1 MRKSLKVFTEPNKLQ
16 KWCAARRQAGAKVA
30 LVPTMGYLHEGHLSL
45 IAAAKRKG
53 ADEIVVSVFVNP
65 VQFGPNEDY
74 EKYPRDEKADLAK
87 CRAAGATAVFFPT
100 PANMYLDGHST
111 YITEETL
118 AAGLCGARRPGHFR
132 GVCTVVAKLF
142 NLVHPHLAVFGQK
155 DFQQAAVIKRM
166 VRDLNF
172 DLKIVVAPIVRE
184 PSGLARSSRNTY
196 LSDDERARGRALE
209 GAPPGEGRRGGEGDA
224 PLALVQREDRARAGE
239 GGPQGR
245 LRGGRGRGD
254 ARARQDAREGRGGA
268 ARRVVRQDAP
278 HRQRDHVGFEQQT
291 HQPNRRKKEQQWK

>member
-1 MRKSLKVFTEPNKLQ
+1 MKTFSDPKKLQ
-16 KWCAARRQAGAKVA
+16 KWCKGLRLAGRKIA

-65 VQFGPNEDY
+65 VQFCPGEDY

-100 PANMYLDGHST
+100 PASMYLDRHSV
-111 YITEETL
+111 YVVEEDL
-118 AAGLCGARRPGHFR
+118 SKGLCGARRPGHFR

-142 NLVHPHLAVFGQK
+142 NIVQPDFAVFGQK
-155 DFQQAAVIKRM
+155 DYQQAQVIKRM

-172 DLKIVVAPIVRE
+172 ALDVVVAPIVRE

-196 LSDDERARGRALE
+196 LGDDERARAVAISATLRA
-209 GAPPGEGRRGGEGDA
+209 
-224 PLALVQREDRARAGE
+224 V
-239 GGPQGR
+239 
-245 LRGGRGRGD
+245 
-254 ARARQDAREGRGGA
+254 REGRVRTVA
-268 ARRVVRQDAP
+268 AAAKAIAKAGLKVDYVECVDAETLEPRSRIAKGCCVLVAAYCGKTRLIDNIVV
-278 HRQRDHVGFEQQT
+278 
-291 HQPNRRKKEQQWK
+291 